1 MSAQPITVA
10 ELAACRARGEGIVVI
25 DVRTPEEFEAGH
37 VDGAIHVPGELIATA
52 VATFRPRTARI
63 VTVCTKGGGR
73 SQAAANALC
82 DLGVD
87 AMFLEGGTLAWL
99 AANPWS

>member
-1 MSAQPITVA
+1 VA
-10 ELAACRARGEGIVVI
+10 ELAAGRARGDGIIVV
-25 DVRTPEEFEAGH
+25 DVRTPEEFAEAH
-37 VDGAIHVPGELIATA
+37 VEGAVHVPGEQIASA
-52 VATFRPRTARI
+52 IATFRPRTARI

-87 AMFLEGGTLAWL
+87 AAFLEGGTIAWL